1 MKREV
6 CIFSNKKSCNDCGE
20 CEKCD
25 LNANKKCNNCG
36 KCLEME
42 GYDMKAI
49 KIDEI
54 IEDDLDS
61 KEAKIELENNKEFVA
76 PTTSENDMKEVE
88 EEFEQREE
96 LYDEY
101 IDDYEVIKEKE
112 DEDVWNDNI
121 EYIDDIDGLN
131 ELLEDEDKLKEL
143 TSEEFPGFIRFK
155 GRNDY
160 N

>member
-54 IEDDLDS
+54 IEDELEQKDY
-61 KEAKIELENNKEFVA
+61 KIHSENNKEVDDFA
-76 PTTSENDMKEVE
+76 RPEDDIEETEEDSEQKEV
-88 EEFEQREE
+88 

-101 IDDYEVIKEKE
+101 VDDYELSEEKQ
-112 DEDVWNDNI
+112 DEDVWNDSI
-121 EYIDDIDGLN
+121 EYIDDIDGLS
-131 ELLEDEDKLKEL
+131 ELLEDEDKIKEL
-143 TSEEFPGFIRFK
+143 TSEEFPGFIKFK

>member
-6 CIFSNKKSCNDCGE
+6 CIFSNKKTCTDCGE

-54 IEDDLDS
+54 IEDDLDL
-61 KEAKIELENNKEFVA
+61 KEAKIKLENNKEIVA

-101 IDDYEVIKEKE
+101 IDDYEVNEEKE